1 MHNWCSSLTL
11 FQKLVCKVDQLVKR
25 RAKSGLIRVNVDWS
39 DAKEFINQHLG
50 KEIKVRFFFFKCRL
64 RIFYFRLIKKSQS
77 GISWN
82 LTKLSKNRWDWY
94 LFIEV
99 FKKVK
104 NQLLVLKEN
113 EPNFF
118 GCYKLCIWLLHELF
132 SFCYKLSIWNLVHIF
147 LKSWDSSPFKSIQV
161 MVHLH
166 TFARN
171 EIIGKICNQTMLE
184 RTLVYCMFDLVW
196 PVLNEASSR

>member
-1 MHNWCSSLTL
+1 MFIINSFSEIGLQSRPTCKTPC
-11 FQKLVCKVDQLVKR
+11 QKWIDSCQCWLERCQGIHQPTSWKR
-25 RAKSGLIRVNVDWS
+25 
-39 DAKEFINQHLG
+39 NQG
-50 KEIKVRFFFFKCRL
+50 EIFFFKCRL

-104 NQLLVLKEN
+104 NQLLVLKDN
-113 EPNFF
+113 EPNFV
-118 GCYKLCIWLLHELF
+118 GYYKLCIWLLHELF

-147 LKSWDSSPFKSIQV
+147 LKSWDSSPFKLWSACILLPE
-161 MVHLH
+161 MKLSEKY
-166 TFARN
+166 AIRP
-171 EIIGKICNQTMLE
+171 C
-184 RTLVYCMFDLVW
+184 
-196 PVLNEASSR
+196 LNEL

>member
-1 MHNWCSSLTL
+1 MFIIDSFLEIGLQSRPTCKTPC
-11 FQKLVCKVDQLVKR
+11 QKWIDSCQCWLERCQGIHQPTSWKR
-25 RAKSGLIRVNVDWS
+25 
-39 DAKEFINQHLG
+39 NQG
-50 KEIKVRFFFFKCRL
+50 EIFFFKCRL

-94 LFIEV
+94 ISFYWGFQESKESITS
-99 FKKVK
+99 VK
-104 NQLLVLKEN
+104 RKRAK
-113 EPNFF
+113 FF
-118 GCYKLCIWLLHELF
+118 WLLQTMYLIIAWAFFVLLQTKYLELGTYLF
-132 SFCYKLSIWNLVHIF
+132 KILR
-147 LKSWDSSPFKSIQV
+147 FKSIQV
-161 MVHLH
+161 MVRLH